1 MSCRCVFLP
10 VTRAENR
17 QITLNCF
24 NYVAAEER
32 TSLLKADVTQRHLIQ
47 EIMSVNLSKIQSL
60 DEKQPIHVCIFLFIF
75 EGLRPS

>member
-1 MSCRCVFLP
+1 MWLLKNALRF
-10 VTRAENR
+10 
-17 QITLNCF
+17 
-24 NYVAAEER
+24 
-32 TSLLKADVTQRHLIQ
+32 LKADVTQRHLIQ